1 MSSERQC
8 RRSLAKAV
16 SGEPILRRWRRT
28 IELPDDPSALGELAV
43 ALMLLRGIVALTTAQ
58 ARRWRDLVPRV
69 NDKNMKKCEGAH
81 HWPPDPRRIG
91 LSRGYI
97 DALATHRED
106 EKVKSMGSGKE
117 VSAPNMRDS
126 VVTHH

>member
-58 ARRWRDLVPRV
+58 ARRWRGLVPRV
-69 NDKNMKKCEGAH
+69 NDKNM
-81 HWPPDPRRIG
+81 
-91 LSRGYI
+91 
-97 DALATHRED
+97 
-106 EKVKSMGSGKE
+106 M
-117 VSAPNMRDS
+117 
-126 VVTHH
+126 